1 MLPFFIGLW
10 GAKGMLCY
18 LNRGLILEQAICSL
32 IRDYFDTLHLENKY
46 QNFHI
51 AVTTEHPFA
60 RLYIQDGLNAADSFP
75 CVVVTTQE
83 DRKPAEFDDLAPN
96 EVAGIGINLND
107 LEEITKTT
115 ETYYNKKGALKKR
128 DIPGLCTV
136 VDEKTLEAV
145 KETIQKQNYC
155 YGYSI
160 RTRRKDNIS
169 IEIWAEN
176 VQLKNEIYE
185 QLRLFVTS
193 NLRHILTDKY
203 PFFDIAIFDNTVIGH
218 RSNNYNFDFDVALSG
233 GHISFDVN
241 YCVEQ
246 IVLNTE
252 LTDVSKE
259 IITEA
264 LNNV

>member
-1 MLPFFIGLW
+1 
-10 GAKGMLCY
+10 MLCY
-18 LNRGLILEQAICSL
+18 LNRGLILEQAICS
-32 IRDYFDTLHLENKY
+32 IIHDYFDTLHLENKY

-51 AVTTEHPFA
+51 SVTTEHPFA
-60 RLYIQDGLNAADSFP
+60 ELYLHDNLNAADSFP
-75 CVVVTTQE
+75 CVVVSTQE
-83 DRKPAEFDDLAPN
+83 DRKPSEFEELAPN
-96 EVAGIGINLND
+96 EVSGIGLSESD
-107 LEEITKTT
+107 LEAITKTT
-115 ETYYNKKGALKKR
+115 ETYYNKKGVLKTR
-128 DIPGLCTV
+128 EIPGLCTV
-136 VDEKTLEAV
+136 VDDKTLEAIR
-145 KETIQKQNYC
+145 ETIEKQTYC

-160 RTRRKDNIS
+160 RTRRKDTIGL
-169 IEIWAEN
+169 EIWAEN

-203 PFFDIAIFDNTVIGH
+203 PFFDIAIFDNTIVGH

-233 GHISFDVN
+233 AHISLDVN

-264 LNNV
+264 LNHGY